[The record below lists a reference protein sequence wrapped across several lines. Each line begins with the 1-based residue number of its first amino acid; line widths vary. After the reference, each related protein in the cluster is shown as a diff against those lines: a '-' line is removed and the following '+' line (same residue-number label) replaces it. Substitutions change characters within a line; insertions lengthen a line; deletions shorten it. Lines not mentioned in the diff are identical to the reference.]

1 MLHIRRS
8 TVAALLV
15 SAAMVPALAVAPAYA
30 AGPSSAAVSAV
41 AAGWT
46 FYATYPNQGSCLAA
60 GPANP
65 YGAAWECRP
74 SVQPGAYDLFVLL

>member
-1 MLHIRRS
+1 MLHLRRF
-8 TVAALLV
+8 TAAALLA
-15 SAAMVPALAVAPAYA
+15 SAAMVPALAAAPAYA

-46 FYATYPNQGSCLAA
+46 FYATYPNQASCLTA

-65 YGAAWECRP
+65 YGAPWECRP
-74 SVQPGAYDLFVLL
+74 SSQPGAYDLFVLL